1 MLARRFTI
9 VCLIAAIFGM
19 ALAMLVAQSSPPAH
33 SLGHH
38 ATSGCAS
45 AIGMSC
51 VPHRSWQER
60 PIR

>member
-19 ALAMLVAQSSPPAH
+19 GLAMLVAESSPSAR
-33 SLGHH
+33 SLSPH
-38 ATSGCAS
+38 AASGSAT

-51 VPHRSWQER
+51 LPPRPWQER
-60 PIR
+60 PFR